1 MERNEAV
8 VWTPE
13 PHDASLWLKVVRQNT
28 AWLGLISFSISSV
41 IFRVCARR
49 AGWWGG
55 GRMQHSTKQRKD
67 KHRGRYRCAYEGKV
81 LLEQN
86 KSCWRH
92 KKKHL
97 INFGLYF

>member
-1 MERNEAV
+1 LERNEAV

-49 AGWWGG
+49 AGGQDAA
-55 GRMQHSTKQRKD
+55 QHKAEERQTP
-67 KHRGRYRCAYEGKV
+67 GKIQMC
-81 LLEQN
+81 L
-86 KSCWRH
+86 
-92 KKKHL
+92 
-97 INFGLYF
+97 